1 MGLISDAVAWLLR
14 GNVPSRLALVA
25 TLLTWVTIPLLW
37 AANDAGNLSLVEL
50 FWVLAVVAAW
60 LLALAGL
67 VHPERDTAL
76 ALSVAAWSS
85 VIPFLLAVLLVVLI
99 AINTGGGGANVD

>member
-1 MGLISDAVAWLLR
+1 VLR

-25 TLLTWVTIPLLW
+25 TLLTWVTIPRLW
-37 AANDAGNLSLVEL
+37 SVNEIGELSLVEL
-50 FWVLAVVAAW
+50 FWVMAVVVAW

-85 VIPFLLAVLLVVLI
+85 VIPFLLGVLLFLLI
-99 AINTGGGGANVD
+99 AINTGGGGTGFD